1 MERQAYIWHRG
12 VERNAFSVFYFLQCG
27 ECTQGCIISVQH
39 NSLPTLGAC
48 IKLVSSHAQTVKGVS
63 KSFLCE
69 GEEIFVYMVVMKM

>member
-1 MERQAYIWHRG
+1 M
-12 VERNAFSVFYFLQCG
+12 ERNAFSVFFFFLQCG

-48 IKLVSSHAQTVKGVS
+48 IKLVSSHAHTVKGVS